1 MSAKQAQSLIPKAG
15 QWLDNDFNVMLVGL
29 HGVGKTQV
37 ILDECEKKGLKLKYF
52 SCATLD
58 PFTDLVG
65 VPFART
71 DDDGTEHLKMVRPR
85 DIDEAEIIFMDEF
98 NRADSKVHNALMEIL
113 LFRTINGE
121 PLPNLR
127 MVWAAM
133 NPPGGEYDVDELD
146 PALLDRFDIF
156 EDVAARPSVEY
167 MVAKGIRESV
177 AQAIIAW
184 WREQNKDRRDV
195 AEMISPRRLE
205 KIGHVYEAT
214 GDFKSAIP
222 NWFVVDR
229 TKLRNMLQDAE
240 AREEGGSTEGTGG
253 PAKQF
258 QYSPE
263 YLKNNAHEV
272 AEYLSKNPGD
282 HETHKT
288 VRAALENRHGARLVK
303 DFGEVINALLPSVR
317 EAMLANMTANKRER
331 IAKELTEVDEW
342 RKPALAEFQKTVDQA
357 S

>member
-1 MSAKQAQSLIPKAG
+1 MATQSLIPKAG

-29 HGVGKTQV
+29 HGVGKTQI
-37 ILDECEKKGLKLKYF
+37 ILDECEKKGLKLKYY

-71 DDDGTEHLKMVRPR
+71 DDNGVEHLKMVRPR

-98 NRADSKVHNALMEIL
+98 NRADSKVHNALMEIIQ
-113 LFRTINGE
+113 FRSLNGE

-156 EDVAARPSVEY
+156 EDVAARPSVDY
-167 MVAKGIRESV
+167 MVTKGIRQEV
-177 AQAIIAW
+177 AQAIVAW
-184 WREQNKDRRDV
+184 WRDQDKDKRNI
-195 AEMISPRRLE
+195 AESISPRRLE
-205 KIGHVYEAT
+205 KIGLVYEAT

-222 NWFVVDR
+222 NWFTVDR
-229 TKLRNMLQDAE
+229 GKLRNMLQDVE
-240 AREEGGSTEGTGG
+240 ARAKSQSASTSGGG
-253 PAKQF
+253 PNGEF

-263 YLKNNAHEV
+263 YLKNNATKV
-272 AEYLSKNPGD
+272 AEYLRENTQD
-282 HETHKT
+282 HETHKA
-288 VRAALENRHGARLVK
+288 VRTAVQGRHGARMVK
-303 DFGEVINALLPSVR
+303 DFGEIIDAMLPAVR
-317 EAMLANMTANKRER
+317 EGMLADMTDGKRQR
-331 IAKELTEVDEW
+331 IAKELAEVDEW
-342 RKPALAEFQKTVDQA
+342 RKPALANFKAAVEA
-357 S
+357 A